1 MNRRD
6 VLQVSAA
13 TVVLGL
19 LDCGS
24 SDSGSDGGG
33 ANSCTTAGI
42 KSAPIDDPKHTFMA
56 PAADVAAAVTK
67 TYSIQGTSTHDH
79 TITLTAGHFATLKTG
94 MSVSVMSTTT
104 LGHMHTVQ
112 VICA

>member
-1 MNRRD
+1 MKRRE

-24 SDSGSDGGG
+24 SDPGKDGGT
-33 ANSCTTAGI
+33 ASTCTTSGI
-42 KSAPIDDPKHTFMA
+42 KSMPIDDPKHSFTA
-56 PAADVAAAVTK
+56 PAADVTAGATK

-79 TITLTAGHFATLKTG
+79 TITLTTGHFDQLKAG
-94 MSVSVMSTTT
+94 MNVSVMSTNT
-104 LGHMHTVQ
+104 LGHQHTVS
-112 VICA
+112 VTCA